1 MVNQAAQYNH
11 NNRSKPV
18 NGLNNL
24 WWVLQWL
31 PHQWRCNPVRW
42 LTGPWCPWR
51 GWQHRLMATS
61 PWMYERLFTFSHA
74 FLRYLTFFHLL
85 FNSQQWLQE
94 SGRKW
99 WLVQCPVDHL
109 RWDLWRSRLCPFV
122 LLQINNWIHSVPSKP
137 KTNKWSLK
145 RKASGQTTQDIPHT
159 YIHTYTLYMHHVFED
174 EKIWF
179 VFLFWSQCICTAAI
193 VTSRLFRWSIHL
205 SIFFFFFHTDP

>member
-1 MVNQAAQYNH
+1 MVNQAAQCNH

-51 GWQHRLMATS
+51 EWQHRLMATS
-61 PWMYERLFTFSHA
+61 HWMYERLFTFSHA

-109 RWDLWRSRLCPFV
+109 RWDLWRSRVCPFV

-137 KTNKWSLK
+137 KNQQVKLETKSIRTNNTRHS
-145 RKASGQTTQDIPHT
+145 THIHT
-159 YIHTYTLYMHHVFED
+159 YIHTLHASCFRGRKDLICFSVLVPVY
-174 EKIWF
+174 
-179 VFLFWSQCICTAAI
+179 LFSGHCY
-193 VTSRLFRWSIHL
+193 VSSI
-205 SIFFFFFHTDP
+205 